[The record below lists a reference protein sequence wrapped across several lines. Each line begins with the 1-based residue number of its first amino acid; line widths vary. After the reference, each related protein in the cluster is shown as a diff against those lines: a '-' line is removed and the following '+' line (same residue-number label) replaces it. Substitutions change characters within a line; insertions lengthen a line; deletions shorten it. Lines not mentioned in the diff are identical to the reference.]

1 MGYLERKGD
10 ENPRISAQWLLAEAC
25 GLSRIELYTR
35 LDQPLSMDE
44 RDVLRGYVTRRG
56 QGEPL
61 QYITGEVGF
70 RHISVQVR
78 PGVLIPRPETEV
90 LVSEAL
96 ALLPPAP
103 RPRARDEEAEAAAEG
118 EAGEA
123 GAADLPSADAP
134 PAPAPE
140 PLLVAD
146 LCTGSGCIACSI
158 AYEHPLA
165 RVFATDI
172 APEAVSLARENAA
185 ALGLDGRVSVVEC
198 DLGEGV
204 PAEAVGALDL
214 VASNPPY
221 VPTAVLAGIPREVA
235 AYEPALALDGG
246 ADGLDVFRRL
256 LAFCARA
263 LKPGGGFAFELH
275 ETCLDDAARLPPR
288 RASRTCAPWP
298 TSPAAPACSSAA
310 PRASSRGRADPH
322 ARAPSGLREGAG
334 AYNGAV
340 ARR

>member
-1 MGYLERKGD
+1 MAENDIWTIKAALDWTVGYLERKGD

-103 RPRARDEEAEAAAEG
+103 RPRAKDEEAEAAAEG

-246 ADGLDVFRRL
+246 ADGLDMFRRL

-275 ETCLDDAARLPPR
+275 ETCLDAAAALARDAGFSDVCIVNDLAGRPR
-288 RASRTCAPWP
+288 VLT
-298 TSPAAPACSSAA
+298 
-310 PRASSRGRADPH
+310 
-322 ARAPSGLREGAG
+322 
-334 AYNGAV
+334 
-340 ARR
+340 ARRG